1 MTVCLFHENPTY
13 LNSASLT
20 AKRGFEYAQFGV
32 FLVNKADVAV
42 SVFGVFVAQSK
53 IENIFFLLTR
63 SFRDFP
69 LSVS

>member
-1 MTVCLFHENPTY
+1 MTIFTVKPPTY
-13 LNSASLT
+13 LNNASLT

-32 FLVNKADVAV
+32 SLVNKAVVVV
-42 SVFGVFVAQSK
+42 SAFGVFVALSK
-53 IENIFFLLTR
+53 IESIFFLLTR